1 MLPRLITKKYRMS
14 IMVRGGKDCS
24 LVEKTWM
31 RHRRK
36 RICQELPRGS
46 FLTIAFLTTNIE
58 KILMTMMTIDFYMVV
73 KESPAR
79 IVKVKP
85 RIFWR
90 QLGSVEPSSEED
102 SCKANFD
109 KSQFWDTYVVNIDKM
124 SLQHEFKGTCEI
136 LAIDS

>member
-1 MLPRLITKKYRMS
+1 
-14 IMVRGGKDCS
+14 MV
-24 LVEKTWM
+24 
-31 RHRRK
+31 
-36 RICQELPRGS
+36 
-46 FLTIAFLTTNIE
+46 
-58 KILMTMMTIDFYMVV
+58 TIDFYMVV

-90 QLGSVEPSSEED
+90 QLGSVAPSSEED

-109 KSQFWDTYVVNIDKM
+109 KAQFWDTYVVNIYEM

>member
-1 MLPRLITKKYRMS
+1 MERI
-14 IMVRGGKDCS
+14 
-24 LVEKTWM
+24 EKTWM

-36 RICQELPRGS
+36 RICQELPKGS
-46 FLTIAFLTTNIE
+46 FLTIAFLTRNIE

-90 QLGSVEPSSEED
+90 QLGFVEPSSEED
-102 SCKANFD
+102 SCKSNFD
-109 KSQFWDTYVVNIDKM
+109 KAQFWDTYVVNIDNM
-124 SLQHEFKGTCEI
+124 SLRNGFKGTCET

>member
-1 MLPRLITKKYRMS
+1 MEYFVAQLDNKEKLLSMMK
-14 IMVRGGKDCS
+14 RGWKERCS
-24 LVEKTWM
+24 VEKTWM

-46 FLTIAFLTTNIE
+46 FLTIAFLTRNIE

-109 KSQFWDTYVVNIDKM
+109 KSQFWDTFIKM
-124 SLQHEFKGTCEI
+124 SLQNEFKGTCET

>member
-1 MLPRLITKKYRMS
+1 
-14 IMVRGGKDCS
+14 
-24 LVEKTWM
+24 
-31 RHRRK
+31 
-36 RICQELPRGS
+36 
-46 FLTIAFLTTNIE
+46 
-58 KILMTMMTIDFYMVV
+58 MVV

-85 RIFWR
+85 RIFCR

-102 SCKANFD
+102 SSCKAIFD

-124 SLQHEFKGTCEI
+124 SLRHEFKGTCEI

>member
-1 MLPRLITKKYRMS
+1 
-14 IMVRGGKDCS
+14 
-24 LVEKTWM
+24 
-31 RHRRK
+31 
-36 RICQELPRGS
+36 
-46 FLTIAFLTTNIE
+46 
-58 KILMTMMTIDFYMVV
+58 MTVDSYMVV
-73 KESPAR
+73 NESPAR

-85 RIFWR
+85 RIFCQ

-109 KSQFWDTYVVNIDKM
+109 KSQFWDTYVVNICKM

>member
-1 MLPRLITKKYRMS
+1 M
-14 IMVRGGKDCS
+14 
-24 LVEKTWM
+24 
-31 RHRRK
+31 
-36 RICQELPRGS
+36 
-46 FLTIAFLTTNIE
+46 TIAFLTRNIE
-58 KILMTMMTIDFYMVV
+58 KILMTMTTIDFYMVV

-90 QLGSVEPSSEED
+90 QLGSVDPSSEED
-102 SCKANFD
+102 SCKAICD

-124 SLQHEFKGTCEI
+124 SLQHEFKSTCEI

>member
-1 MLPRLITKKYRMS
+1 M
-14 IMVRGGKDCS
+14 
-24 LVEKTWM
+24 
-31 RHRRK
+31 
-36 RICQELPRGS
+36 
-46 FLTIAFLTTNIE
+46 TI
-58 KILMTMMTIDFYMVV
+58 MTIDFYMVV

-90 QLGSVEPSSEED
+90 QLGSVDPSSDED

-136 LAIDS
+136 LAIDSQLVEWFSKFLKKRGMDIVYWTITMKH

>member
-1 MLPRLITKKYRMS
+1 
-14 IMVRGGKDCS
+14 
-24 LVEKTWM
+24 M

-36 RICQELPRGS
+36 RICQELPKGS
-46 FLTIAFLTTNIE
+46 FLTIAFLTRNIE
-58 KILMTMMTIDFYMVV
+58 KILMTMVTIDFYMVV

-102 SCKANFD
+102 SCEANFD
-109 KSQFWDTYVVNIDKM
+109 RSQFWDTYVVNIDKM

>member
-1 MLPRLITKKYRMS
+1 M
-14 IMVRGGKDCS
+14 
-24 LVEKTWM
+24 
-31 RHRRK
+31 
-36 RICQELPRGS
+36 
-46 FLTIAFLTTNIE
+46 TIAFLTTNIE

-90 QLGSVEPSSEED
+90 QLGSVDPSSEED

-109 KSQFWDTYVVNIDKM
+109 KSQFWDTFIKM
-124 SLQHEFKGTCEI
+124 SLQNEFKGTCET